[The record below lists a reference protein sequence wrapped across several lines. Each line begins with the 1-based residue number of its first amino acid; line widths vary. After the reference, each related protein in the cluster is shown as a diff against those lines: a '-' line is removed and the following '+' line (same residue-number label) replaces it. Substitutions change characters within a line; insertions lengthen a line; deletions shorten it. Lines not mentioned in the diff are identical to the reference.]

1 MNLLHGARARVA
13 DLMLAGRGLPIRRS
27 PFSCRPMHCTIGPA
41 SDRLTHR
48 TAGEDLFQIDLSRDR
63 FMKLWRVSGDKV
75 EATAAVIQRAD
86 RYTAAVHYR
95 YADGRSRT
103 WSWRTKD
110 GTYLTGREIVQC
122 INSIDRGFRAI
133 PGVHVRIDFPHNASR
148 EEQMLILMDYG
159 LLRLFED
166 SAQPEEIPEVPDSA
180 AQ

>member
-1 MNLLHGARARVA
+1 MHGWWPSSAPSV
-13 DLMLAGRGLPIRRS
+13 GRGAFLNSTGALYNRAH
-27 PFSCRPMHCTIGPA
+27 FGRPQVA
-41 SDRLTHR
+41 RFLDE
-48 TAGEDLFQIDLSRDR
+48 ALFQIDLRRDR

-75 EATAAVIQRAD
+75 EATAAVIQRSD

-103 WSWRTKD
+103 WSWRTRD
-110 GTYLTGREIVQC
+110 GTYLNGREIVQC

-166 SAQPEEIPEVPDSA
+166 SAQQEELPEVPDSA